1 VSLSLADLDQIMK
14 LFDQSTFSEMKL
26 ESGDLKLHL
35 RKAGAAP
42 AERIAEAPAP
52 TAPEPEVPA
61 HSPPAA
67 HALPPLGPG
76 EVDVL
81 SPLLGVFYRAPKPGQ
96 PPFVEVGQFVED
108 ETIIGIVEVMKL
120 MNSVRAGA
128 GGVIT
133 AIHAANAE
141 MVEYEQPLIRIRTT
155 V

>member
-1 VSLSLADLDQIMK
+1 VVLAHAALAD
-14 LFDQSTFSEMKL
+14 
-26 ESGDLKLHL
+26 
-35 RKAGAAP
+35 
-42 AERIAEAPAP
+42 
-52 TAPEPEVPA
+52 
-61 HSPPAA
+61 

-81 SPLLGVFYRAPKPGQ
+81 SPLLGVYYRAPKPGQ
-96 PPFVEVGQFVED
+96 PPFIEVGQFVED
-108 ETIIGIVEVMKL
+108 DTIIGIVEVMKL

-128 GGVIT
+128 SGLIT

>member
-26 ESGDLKLHL
+26 ESGELKLHL
-35 RKAGAAP
+35 RKAGVVAEPVAEPPALAP
-42 AERIAEAPAP
+42 KPPVALHA
-52 TAPEPEVPA
+52 VPA
-61 HSPPAA
+61 AQ
-67 HALPPLGPG
+67 ALPPLGPG

-81 SPLLGVFYRAPKPGQ
+81 SPLLGVYYRAPKPGQ

-108 ETIIGIVEVMKL
+108 DTIVGIVEVMKL

-128 GGVIT
+128 SGLIT

>member
-14 LFDQSTFSEMKL
+14 LFDQSNFSELKL
-26 ESGDLKLHL
+26 EAGELKLHL
-35 RKAGAAP
+35 RKAGVAAAP
-42 AERIAEAPAP
+42 VPAPAP
-52 TAPEPEVPA
+52 VAAEPVVPA

-67 HALPPLGPG
+67 HALPALGPG

-81 SPLLGVFYRAPKPGQ
+81 SPLLGVYYRAPKPGE

-108 ETIIGIVEVMKL
+108 DSIVGIVEVMKL
-120 MNSVRAGA
+120 MNTVRAGTS
-128 GGVIT
+128 GLIT
-133 AIHAANAE
+133 AIHAVNAE